1 MHRIFSIGCGLYGSL
16 ELVTVLRHLRS
27 CRDIIIIIII
37 IITTA
42 NINIQQLTVRNSQ
55 NCSSHTLTTKEKPEV
70 ILAKATGFSFV

>member
-27 CRDIIIIIII
+27 CRDIIIII